1 MNLEWPNVAHWHL
14 IVNHAPIFGFVFA
27 FLVLL
32 LSEFSSCS
40 SWRKVGWF
48 LTILSAA
55 LIYLAYE
62 TGENA
67 HDMVSKL
74 VGVSHNQIDA
84 HLQKAQMAAWCGGI
98 TGALALIAFI
108 AEWVKNNCLIRPL
121 RLIILLGVFAS
132 LVFFQFT
139 AYEGG
144 LIRHPEIMETPPP
157 SQEQIQDKQKP
168 HDHGHHEH

>member
-14 IVNHAPIFGFVFA
+14 IVNHAPIFGFLFA

-48 LTILSAA
+48 LTILSAG
-55 LIYLAYE
+55 LIYLAYQ

-74 VGVSHNQIDA
+74 VGVSQDQIDA
-84 HLQKAQMAAWCGGI
+84 HFQKAQMAAWCGGI
-98 TGALALIAFI
+98 TGALALIALI
-108 AEWVKNNCLIRPL
+108 AEWVKNNCLIRPF
-121 RLIILLGVFAS
+121 RLIILMGVFAS

-144 LIRHPEIMETPPP
+144 LIRHPEIMEQPKMDE
-157 SQEQIQDKQKP
+157 SGKP
-168 HDHGHHEH
+168 HSHSHDDHNH

>member
-14 IVNHAPIFGFVFA
+14 IVNHAPIFGFLFA
-27 FLVLL
+27 FLVLI

-48 LTILSAA
+48 LTVLSAA

-74 VGVSHNQIDA
+74 TGVSHDQIDV

-108 AEWVKNNCLIRPL
+108 AEGVRNKCLIRPF

-144 LIRHPEIMETPPP
+144 LIRHPEIMEENQPVAEET
-157 SQEQIQDKQKP
+157 QQD
-168 HDHGHHEH
+168 HSDHGHHEH